1 MESSRPSNFSAK
13 RIGIRRV
20 ASLGEALQKLLRNL
34 EIEPQVKQHLAA
46 ANWPKIVGEAVAKV
60 SAVERVEKGVLFV
73 KVESSAWRNEL
84 TFMRREFIKK
94 INDFLGEELIRD
106 IRFK

>member
-1 MESSRPSNFSAK
+1 
-13 RIGIRRV
+13 V

-46 ANWPKIVGEAVAKV
+46 ANWPKIIGEAVAKV

-84 TFMRREFIKK
+84 TFMRREVIKK